1 MQISLTPRMWQWIS
15 ENVGSGLYSSS
26 NEVILEGLRLLKI
39 NKLAG
44 RNNDMSITCLI
55 KKEGNQYASLCVELD
70 VASCGKSKTEAIDG
84 LKRAIETY
92 IEYMVSEGR
101 QKEIYRSVPMDE
113 LKGFLFPADESS
125 EKTFR
130 AILMNYQYA

>member
-1 MQISLTPRMWQWIS
+1 MT
-15 ENVGSGLYSSS
+15 
-26 NEVILEGLRLLKI
+26 
-39 NKLAG
+39 
-44 RNNDMSITCLI
+44 ITCLI
-55 KKEGNQYASLCVELD
+55 KKEGSQYASLCVELD

-101 QKEIYRSVPMDE
+101 QKEISRPVPMDE
-113 LKGFLFPADESS
+113 LKGFLFPEDESS

-130 AILMNYQYA
+130 AIPLNYQYA